1 MSSYTLGYTLA
12 RGPEKRRD
20 KRLPLPVFK
29 VKIDGETYATVNW
42 SLGGL
47 LVSEFDGIALEDQLI
62 RLDIM
67 AKDENATFKMQ
78 ITARVIRHK
87 LDRRELALKFEEMN
101 PQLYDFFEQCFS
113 RRFKR

>member
-1 MSSYTLGYTLA
+1 MSSYTLGYSLA
-12 RGPEKRRD
+12 RGAEKRRD

-29 VKIDGETYATVNW
+29 IKIDGLTYSTLNW

-47 LVSEFDGIALEDQLI
+47 LVSEFDGVALEDQIL
-62 RLDIM
+62 RVDIM
-67 AKDENATFKMQ
+67 AKDENTSFKLRVP
-78 ITARVIRHK
+78 ARVIRHK

>member
-1 MSSYTLGYTLA
+1 MSSYTLGYSQA
-12 RGPEKRRD
+12 RGAEKRRD

-29 VKIDGETYATVNW
+29 IKIDGQTYATLNW

-47 LVSEFDGIALEDQLI
+47 LVSEFDGVALEDQIL
-62 RLDIM
+62 RVDVM
-67 AKDENATFKMQ
+67 AKDENANMKLR
-78 ITARVIRHK
+78 IAARVIRHN
-87 LDRRELALKFEEMN
+87 LERRELALKFEEMN